1 MLGAAPNPEFVLNRR
16 DINGNSSNRRTS
28 MRKLMIAASAAA
40 LLATVSIAAAADVT
54 GTIQSVDPS
63 AGTVTLDNGQ
73 TFMLS
78 SSLKSQAAN
87 WKIGDKV
94 KVTYQG
100 SGANMSATA
109 VSPAS

>member
-1 MLGAAPNPEFVLNRR
+1 
-16 DINGNSSNRRTS
+16 

-54 GTIQSVDPS
+54 GTIQSIDAT

-73 TFMLS
+73 TFNLS

-87 WKIGDKV
+87 WKVGDKV
-94 KVTYQG
+94 KVTYEG
-100 SGANMSATA
+100 SGSSMSATA
-109 VSPAS
+109 VAPAS

>member
-1 MLGAAPNPEFVLNRR
+1 
-16 DINGNSSNRRTS
+16 

-54 GTIQSVDPS
+54 GTIKSIDAT

-73 TFMLS
+73 TFTLAAD
-78 SSLKSQAAN
+78 LKSQAAS
-87 WKIGDKV
+87 WKVGDKV
-94 KVTYQG
+94 KVTYEQ
-100 SGANMSATA
+100 SGAAMNATA

>member
-1 MLGAAPNPEFVLNRR
+1 
-16 DINGNSSNRRTS
+16 
-28 MRKLMIAASAAA
+28 MRKSAIALAAAA
-40 LLATVSIAAAADVT
+40 LLGAVSIAAAADVT
-54 GTIQSVDPS
+54 GTIKSIDQS

-78 SSLKSQAAN
+78 TALKSQAAN
-87 WKIGDKV
+87 WKVGDKV
-94 KVTYQG
+94 KVTYDG

>member
-1 MLGAAPNPEFVLNRR
+1 
-16 DINGNSSNRRTS
+16 

-73 TFMLS
+73 TFMLT

-87 WKIGDKV
+87 WKVGDKV
-94 KVTYQG
+94 KVTYSG
-100 SGANMSATA
+100 SGAKMNATA